1 MHFESRVERR
11 HHLLAHA
18 DLFADSYL
26 AITHIED
33 VTFFQWLK
41 GDHIS
46 IFRTDGPLAC
56 IRLKPIAIRP
66 SACQL
71 WKASPSIPVEKYL
84 IKNHA
89 ADIFLLDLFLTPTPM
104 VGLFFWTLHCTW
116 SYWLDWT
123 TDSQIVQVFGGYTP
137 FEVGHP
143 SHMILNGNFSM
154 RSLFFFS
161 SSWGWCQKFSGI
173 CGASSRS
180 DWSKADDGKLLLVSS
195 DFNTFAGEDRQHHF
209 VIYYFFTANMNRF
222 CQYPRVQ
229 AAQRVWLCVVP
240 GCVFHFIMCFW
251 IVYGF
256 PYVFSRWLLLRKA
269 TNLQMWEFIHV

>member
-1 MHFESRVERR
+1 M
-11 HHLLAHA
+11 A
-18 DLFADSYL
+18 
-26 AITHIED
+26 
-33 VTFFQWLK
+33 FFQWLK
-41 GDHIS
+41 EDHIS
-46 IFRTDGPLAC
+46 IFCTDGPLAC

-180 DWSKADDGKLLLVSS
+180 DWSKADDGKILLVSS
-195 DFNTFAGEDRQHHF
+195 DFNTFAASFCH
-209 VIYYFFTANMNRF
+209 ILFFHCEHESLLSVSTSASGATSM
-222 CQYPRVQ
+222 
-229 AAQRVWLCVVP
+229 
-240 GCVFHFIMCFW
+240 IMCGSGVCVPF
-251 IVYGF
+251 Y
-256 PYVFSRWLLLRKA
+256 YVFLDCLWIPLR
-269 TNLQMWEFIHV
+269 LQSMTTFKEGDQFANVGVHSCIT